1 MIDFGEMSYYPVL
14 FLHLGYVET
23 LMELLFNNVVKDP
36 GAYQDFLDTVLVPE
50 KLCSQYTRPD
60 KREAVARHKSR
71 FFKNM

>member
-1 MIDFGEMSYYPVL
+1 MILEKCVTTLFYPYT
-14 FLHLGYVET
+14 LGYVET